1 VTPPSSPERP
11 TETSSYAIFRDRNY
25 RLYFF
30 GRFMA
35 SIGYLMFNMAVGWEL
50 YERTRRPM
58 ALAFVGLTLVLPM
71 ALFTLPAGHVADNHD
86 RKRVILFSSLIV
98 GGASLVLTFLSAKQ
112 FAVGWTYL
120 CLFVIGGART
130 FLRAATASYLP
141 QLVARRQL
149 ARAVTWE
156 SGQFQL
162 ASILGPATAGFV
174 IQHTGHAAVVYAA
187 TAALAFACAGFIGLI
202 RKPHVPAA
210 RQEMTFQTLLT
221 GFRFVFSNRIILGI
235 LTLDMLAVL
244 LGGATALLP
253 VYAKEILHVGPA
265 LLGLMQT
272 VLPMGAVCC
281 SFVLAHRPP
290 MQKAGR
296 SLLWAVTGFG
306 LATVGF
312 GLSPWFWL
320 SFAMLFLCGASD
332 NVSVVVRHTLVQL
345 LTPDDKRG
353 RVSAVNN
360 LFIGTSN
367 ELGEF
372 ESGTVAELFGPT
384 LGRSIATGAIVSVVV
399 GGIGTI
405 LVVLGVAWYWP
416 EIRKYGRLDA

>member
-1 VTPPSSPERP
+1 V
-11 TETSSYAIFRDRNY
+11 FRNPDY
-25 RLYFF
+25 RLYYC
-30 GRFMA
+30 GRFLA
-35 SIGYLMFNMAVGWEL
+35 SLGYLMFNMAVGWEL
-50 YERTRRPM
+50 YERTRSPM

-71 ALFTLPAGHVADNHD
+71 ALFTLPAGHVADHHE
-86 RKRVILFSSLIV
+86 RKRVILIASLV
-98 GGASLVLTFLSAKQ
+98 VAVASLVLTILSAR
-112 FAVGWTYL
+112 ALPVGWTYL
-120 CLFVIGGART
+120 CLLIVGGART

-141 QLVARRQL
+141 QLVERRLL

-162 ASILGPATAGFV
+162 ASILGPMSAGFV
-174 IQHTGHAAVVYAA
+174 IHHTSSAAPVYAI
-187 TAALAFACAGFIGLI
+187 TAGLTFGCAILVAFISQRHA
-202 RKPHVPAA
+202 VTN
-210 RQEMTFQTLLT
+210 RQEMTFRTLLT
-221 GFRFVFSNRIILGI
+221 GFSFVFSNRIILGI

-265 LLGLMQT
+265 WLGVLQT
-272 VLPMGAVCC
+272 ALPMGAVAC

-290 MQKAGR
+290 LQKAGR
-296 SLLWAVTGFG
+296 ALLWAVAGFG

-312 GLSPWFWL
+312 GFSPWFWL
-320 SFAMLFLCGASD
+320 SFLMLFVCGATD

-345 LTPDDKRG
+345 LTPDEKRG

-372 ESGTVAELFGPT
+372 ESGAVAELFGPM
-384 LGRSIATGAIVSVVV
+384 LGRSIAAGAMVSAVS

-405 LVVLGVAWYWP
+405 LVVLGIAWYFP
-416 EIRKYGRLDA
+416 EIRKYGRLDG

>member
-1 VTPPSSPERP
+1 MTPPSSVQHPNGD
-11 TETSSYAIFRDRNY
+11 SAYAVFRDRDY
-25 RLYFF
+25 RFYFF

-35 SIGYLMFNMAVGWEL
+35 SLGYLMFNMAVGWEL

-86 RKRVILFSSLIV
+86 RKRVILLASLVV
-98 GGASLVLTFLSAKQ
+98 GGASLVLAFLSAKQ
-112 FAVGWTYL
+112 FAVQWTYL
-120 CLFVIGGART
+120 CLFLVGGART

-141 QLVARRQL
+141 QLVERRLL

-162 ASILGPATAGFV
+162 ASILGPATAGFI
-174 IQHTGHAAVVYAA
+174 IQQTGHAAVVYAT
-187 TAALAFACAGFIGLI
+187 TAGLTFLCALLISFI
-202 RKPHVPAA
+202 RKHHVAVA
-210 RQEMTFQTLLT
+210 REEMTVKTLLT
-221 GFRFVFSNRIILGI
+221 GFSFVFSNRIILGI

-244 LGGATALLP
+244 LGGASALLP

-265 LLGLMQT
+265 LLGLLQSA
-272 VLPMGAVCC
+272 LPMGAVCC
-281 SFVLAHRPP
+281 AFVLAHQPP
-290 MQKAGR
+290 MQRAGR

-306 LATVGF
+306 LATIGF
-312 GLSPWFWL
+312 GLSQWFWI

-345 LTPDDKRG
+345 LTPDEKRG

-372 ESGTVAELFGPT
+372 ESGTVAEVCGPM
-384 LGRSIATGAIVSVVV
+384 LGRSIAAGAMVSVVA

-416 EIRKYGRLDA
+416 EIRKYGRLDS